1 MPVSRPIRPIL
12 LAAAV
17 AVVLVQPAL
26 AQNSARIFGV
36 VTDHEGNPVDGATVL
51 MEFQGGLTRSFQ
63 TSSNDRGEYIQVGLA
78 SGPYLVTITAEGI
91 GVLRYNLRL
100 SAGEEFELD
109 AQVLGRGQ
117 IDRTG
122 MSAEEIAEM
131 EARDATADAFA
142 GGLDA
147 ARGGDFDE
155 AARLL
160 AEAIEVTPDCG
171 ECLRNLGIVE
181 FQRGNYDE
189 AEQALRRA
197 TEIAPDDAAAFDAL
211 ADVYN
216 TQRRFDEA
224 GEASAEATRL
234 SGGAAGGGD
243 AGAVVRSGTDRL
255 ERRAPGRRAR
265 PVRADSG
272 IGSEPRRGPLLARD
286 GEPQRGPDGRGGR
299 LLADLRG
306 TGAGRP
312 LRGPGERADRAARA
326 VGGYRGNCR

>member
-1 MPVSRPIRPIL
+1 MPVSRPIRLML

-63 TSSNDRGEYIQVGLA
+63 TSSNAQGEYIQVGLA

-109 AQVLGRGQ
+109 VQVLGRGQ

-122 MSAEEIAEM
+122 MSEEEIAEM

-243 AGAVVRSGTDRL
+243 AGAVFDQGL
-255 ERRAPGRRAR
+255 IAWNA
-265 PVRADSG
+265 
-272 IGSEPRRGPLLARD
+272 
-286 GEPQRGPDGRGGR
+286 GR
-299 LLADLRG
+299 LADARGLFEQTLDLDPSHGEAHYWIGMANLNAGQMAEAVASWRTYVEREPNGRFAAQANALIAQLA
-306 TGAGRP
+306 P
-312 LRGPGERADRAARA
+312 
-326 VGGYRGNCR
+326 